1 MKKLILTVIVTVLA
15 LSAMLCMAQA
25 EGDISVYYNAAEV
38 NFDVKPQIINGR
50 TMVPIRAIFEKMG
63 AYVAWDQATS
73 TATCTKGDI
82 VVKMTVNSNIMY
94 VNDSP
99 VTMDVSP
106 VVIDGRTLAPARY
119 VAEAFGA
126 TVQWSQKNN
135 AVVICSENVYAY
147 ADYPDIPDL
156 GKCYNAYLYHE
167 DEKDGLKTYAYLY
180 NDFDNE
186 DYYSDIYDN
195 TMAVLGAYD
204 EVSLGEKDGIVYIQY
219 TKPWETEP
227 RYYVAVSYADDG
239 SMIMIVLIPTGEVFE
254 NTVTLYA
261 PDGRTIDVYES
272 DVESYLAVGWYRT
285 FAETQQTLYAPD
297 GSVITVYK
305 SEVAAYKNVGWYETA
320 SEAEKAN
327 KKNTTVTENNN
338 TYNPGADGNVYRTP
352 SGKRYHFDPNCGGK
366 NSYKTTLA
374 AAKRAGLTP
383 CSKCAD

>member
-1 MKKLILTVIVTVLA
+1 MKKLILTVVITVLT
-15 LSAMLCMAQA
+15 LSAMMCIAHA
-25 EGDISVYYNAAEV
+25 DGDISVYYNAAEIS
-38 NFDVKPQIINGR
+38 FDVKPQIINGR

-73 TATCTKGDI
+73 TATCTKGDT
-82 VVKMTVNSNIMY
+82 VVKMTVNSNVMY
-94 VNDSP
+94 INGEA

-126 TVQWSQKNN
+126 TVQWSQKNSS
-135 AVVICSENVYAY
+135 VVICSENVYAY

-156 GKCYNAYLYHE
+156 GKCYNVYLYSE
-167 DEKDGLKTYAYLY
+167 DEEQGFKTYTYLY
-180 NDFDNE
+180 SDYDNE
-186 DYYSDIYDN
+186 DYYSAIYDN

-204 EVSLGEKDGIVYIQY
+204 EVSLGEEDGVVYIQY

-239 SMIMIVLIPTGEVFE
+239 SMIMIVLIPTGEVVE
-254 NTVTLYA
+254 DTVTLYA
-261 PDGRTIDVYES
+261 PDGRTVTVSES
-272 DVESYLAVGWYRT
+272 EVESYLAVGWYRT
-285 FAETQQTLYAPD
+285 LAETQQTLYAPD

-305 SEVAAYKNVGWYETA
+305 SEVALYKNVGWYETA
-320 SEAEKAN
+320 YEAEEAN
-327 KKNTTVTENNN
+327 KKTTTVTN
-338 TYNPGADGNVYRTP
+338 NPGADGNVYRTP
-352 SGKRYHFDPNCGGK
+352 TGKRYHLDPNCGGK

>member
-1 MKKLILTVIVTVLA
+1 MKKLILTVIVTMLA
-15 LSAMLCMAQA
+15 LSAMLCMAHA

-73 TATCTKGDI
+73 TATCTKGDV

-126 TVQWSQKNN
+126 TVQWSQRNN

-156 GKCYNAYLYHE
+156 GKCYNADLYSE
-167 DEKDGLKTYAYLY
+167 DEEQGFKTYTYLY
-180 NDFDNE
+180 NDYDDE
-186 DYYSDIYDN
+186 DFYSAIYDN

-204 EVSLGEKDGIVYIQY
+204 EVSLGEEDGFVYIQY
-219 TKPWETEP
+219 TKPWETAP

-239 SMIMIVLIPTGEVFE
+239 SMIMIVLIPTGEVVE

-261 PDGRTIDVYES
+261 PDGRTVDVYES
-272 DVESYLAVGWYRT
+272 EVESYLA
-285 FAETQQTLYAPD
+285 
-297 GSVITVYK
+297 
-305 SEVAAYKNVGWYETA
+305 VGWYETA

-352 SGKRYHFDPNCGGK
+352 SGKRYHLDPNCGGK

-383 CSKCAD
+383 CSKCAY